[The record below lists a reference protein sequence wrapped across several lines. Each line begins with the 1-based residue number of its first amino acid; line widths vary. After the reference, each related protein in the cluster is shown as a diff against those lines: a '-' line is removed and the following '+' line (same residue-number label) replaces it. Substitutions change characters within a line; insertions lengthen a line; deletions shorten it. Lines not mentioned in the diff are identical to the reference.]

1 MTIFFT
7 FLGYGISVALIII
20 VFIIKKKK
28 DEIAFDLE
36 SNDTSLFLYDITFS
50 DAGFMDKLKNI
61 SHAIMGRL
69 EFDYVSFF
77 ILDPDKNV
85 GIINSNV
92 PEYDRIELSVL
103 AKNLLVNK
111 DMPVILQTKESFLEH
126 GKDRYIKYA
135 YFVPLKD
142 KNITIG
148 GILLEKETFE
158 NIDKIENLVF
168 NSIVSAVSK
177 AFSFIIFAYKLNES
191 AYKDVM
197 TGALNR
203 KALENFD
210 DTLNETYTA
219 VMCDIDF
226 FKKVNDTYGH
236 DAGDEVIKLIA
247 TLLMKSVRIGDYV
260 VRMGGEEFLMLLKNV
275 ETAQYIT
282 RVNELRTS
290 IEEHKIVYDNQE
302 IKVTASFGLVDTNY
316 TNSLD
321 QLRILSDKAL
331 YYSKETGRNKATVYR
346 EGM

>member
-1 MTIFFT
+1 MKDILMVT
-7 FLGYGISVALIII
+7 GYVISILLFGILVWM
-20 VFIIKKKK
+20 KNKK
-28 DEIAFDLE
+28 DKIAFELE

-50 DAGFMDKLKNI
+50 DAGFMEKLNNI

-92 PEYDRIELSVL
+92 PEYDRIELNVL
-103 AKNLLVNK
+103 AKDLLINK
-111 DMPVILQTKESFLEH
+111 AHPVILHTEQDYLEH

-142 KNITIG
+142 KNETIG
-148 GILLEKETFE
+148 GIFLEKETYE
-158 NIDKIENLVF
+158 NIEKIESLVF
-168 NSIVSAVSK
+168 GSIVSAVSK

-191 AYKDVM
+191 AYKDVL

-203 KALENFD
+203 KALENFN
-210 DTLNETYTA
+210 DTLEGTYTA

-226 FKKVNDTYGH
+226 FKRVNDTYGH

-247 TLLMKSVRIGDYV
+247 DLLMKSVRIGDSV
-260 VRMGGEEFLMLLKNV
+260 IRMGGEEFLMLLKNV
-275 ETAQYIT
+275 ETSQYIS
-282 RVNELRTS
+282 RVNELRRS
-290 IEEHKIVYDNQE
+290 IEEHTIIYDEQE
-302 IKVTASFGLVDTNY
+302 IKVTASFGLVDT
-316 TNSLD
+316 TFSNSLD
-321 QLRILSDKAL
+321 QLRICSDKAL
-331 YYSKETGRNKATVYR
+331 YYSKNTGRNKSTVYR